1 MEEWDAEFLE
11 EFFQIEE
18 RTLSTQPLRHPLPP
32 PKPPRDVSFSPPR
45 ELSQRTNETYHT
57 GIVPDSIVSF
67 DNGETHF
74 STEQENDM
82 LKRELHGVSKHLH
95 QLEEE
100 ILELRKERDKKEE
113 QLKVLHSKI
122 EAKDA
127 ELSHTKN
134 ADIRTAPGTSTA
146 YQDANTPN
154 KIGSSRICSSEKLF
168 RLWNSDDKKQGKVLV
183 AKLFMTCEAEFHVLF
198 GYLNSPQEDSNK
210 GTQTI
215 EIAKKGT
222 RTIETAKISQLYS
235 VLTKLQISTDTLIL
249 GDLLGA
255 LADLCSLKNVVIV
268 RSSTHILLNV
278 LRDSFNMEKEFGKSS
293 ENVIVEEHFYEDI
306 KSDTNGSGDPENDS
320 LCLKNVAEMLKQGQI
335 FSGLKLSNV
344 KTPSGHTG
352 FFDQPFGRSISGV
365 LWVSVFEIMCLVAAE
380 NTEEQIRLEALSVMN
395 LILMR
400 QNAYS
405 ERDKFAGKFVFRCL
419 SQLLGRCGPKVIP
432 MLCSGFEE
440 DGECARSNDIN
451 EKSTSTF
458 HGFHEILIGLADC
471 VAGYGSYSAQE
482 MRLRRNAISLLA
494 FVVSAGKSGF
504 EIVLNH
510 KPPKGTN
517 FFAIIL
523 RSLASDLDP
532 RALNSVKESGTVKE
546 LCLLIRETLIFLNR
560 LVSHSDY
567 CAHVLQALTDTREM
581 ASMTVDVANRLTH
594 TSNLLWKDIRS
605 KTHIRESEIMELAN
619 VFKKRVFMFLRD
631 IKA

>member
-1 MEEWDAEFLE
+1 MEEWDADFLD
-11 EFFQIEE
+11 EFFQTEE
-18 RTLSTQPLRHPLPP
+18 RALSTQPRRHPLPP

-45 ELSQRTNETYHT
+45 ELSQRTNDTYTT
-57 GIVPDSIVSF
+57 GIVTDSIVSF
-67 DNGETHF
+67 GTGVTHF

-122 EAKDA
+122 ESEDA

-134 ADIRTAPGTSTA
+134 TDIPTAPGTSTA

-168 RLWNSDDKKQGKVLV
+168 RLWNSDDKKGEVLV

-215 EIAKKGT
+215 ETAKKGT
-222 RTIETAKISQLYS
+222 QAIETAKISQLYSVLTKEDSNKATQTIETAKKDTQAIETAKISQLYS

-268 RSSTHILLNV
+268 RSSTRILLNV
-278 LRDSFNMEKEFGKSS
+278 LRNSFTMEKEFGKSS
-293 ENVIVEEHFYEDI
+293 ENVIVEEHFSEDI

-320 LCLKNVAEMLKQGQI
+320 LCFKNVAEMLKQGQI

-352 FFDQPFGRSISGV
+352 FFDRPFGRSISGV
-365 LWVSVFEIMCLVAAE
+365 LWVSVFEIMCGVAAE

-405 ERDKFAGKFVFRCL
+405 ERDNC
-419 SQLLGRCGPKVIP
+419 PKVIP
-432 MLCSGFEE
+432 MLCFGFEE

-471 VAGYGSYSAQE
+471 VACYGSYSAQE

-494 FVVSAGKSGF
+494 FIVSAGKSGF

-510 KPPKGTN
+510 KPPRGTN

-523 RSLASDLDP
+523 QSLASDLDP
-532 RALNSVKESGTVKE
+532 GALNSVKESGTVKE
-546 LCLLIRETLIFLNR
+546 QSVRHLSSWTDLFRIPIT
-560 LVSHSDY
+560 V
-567 CAHVLQALTDTREM
+567 VLFCR
-581 ASMTVDVANRLTH
+581 H
-594 TSNLLWKDIRS
+594 
-605 KTHIRESEIMELAN
+605 
-619 VFKKRVFMFLRD
+619 
-631 IKA
+631 